1 MSSKTFEAYASID
14 VDLSEWA
21 AEELV
26 AELRSRDFDA
36 KPIET
41 DTLEEFYLLLG
52 NKKPE
57 EVILR
62 VKDMIRQKLG
72 KFV

>member
-14 VDLSEWA
+14 VDLDEWTSD
-21 AEELV
+21 ELL
-26 AELRSRDFDA
+26 AELRSREYEGYRDV
-36 KPIET
+36 I
-41 DTLEEFYLLLG
+41 EEFYLLLV
-52 NKKPE
+52 NKQPE
-57 EVILR
+57 EVLLK